1 MKASE
6 VLRLAKTRMF
16 TPEEVLDGVSSDPLR
31 TTEYLCFAIEELY
44 KNDEIPHEDM
54 QRLRRSIGG
63 RLFPFSSYAAHLFT
77 VDTGFRAQYG
87 AKQWRER
94 EKAIQ
99 RRKFQWIDD
108 MVEEFETRGD

>member
-16 TPEEVLDGVSSDPLR
+16 TPEEVLVGVSSDPLR
-31 TTEYLCFAIEELY
+31 TTEYLCHAIEDLY
-44 KNDEIPHEDM
+44 KDGEIPYEDM
-54 QRLRRSIGG
+54 QRLRRSISG
-63 RLFPFSSYAAHLFT
+63 RLSPFSSYAAHLFT

-87 AKQWRER
+87 AQQWQER

-99 RRKFQWIDD
+99 RRKFQWVDEMI
-108 MVEEFETRGD
+108 EEFETRGD